1 MPNRSLDDFAGGDD
15 GAADEPTA
23 VDGAADEP
31 TAVDGADDSPDAGDT
46 NASDAD
52 DRDVSTLATYRWTPE
67 PAACPQCGE
76 SVQKRWLDGDE
87 YVCLD
92 CKDW

>member
-15 GAADEPTA
+15 GAADEPTVDDDADGSDVADDA
-23 VDGAADEP
+23 VDSADADD
-31 TAVDGADDSPDAGDT
+31 AVD
-46 NASDAD
+46 SDAPD

-67 PAACPQCGE
+67 ATPCPQCGE

>member
-23 VDGAADEP
+23 DADADGSD
-31 TAVDGADDSPDAGDT
+31 VADDPGD
-46 NASDAD
+46 SDDPD
-52 DRDVSTLATYRWTPE
+52 DRGVSTLATYRWTSESTP
-67 PAACPQCGE
+67 CPQCGE